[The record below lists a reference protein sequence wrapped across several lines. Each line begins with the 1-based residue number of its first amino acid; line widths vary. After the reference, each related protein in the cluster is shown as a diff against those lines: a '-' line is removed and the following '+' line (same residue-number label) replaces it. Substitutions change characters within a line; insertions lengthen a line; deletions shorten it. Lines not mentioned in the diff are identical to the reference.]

1 MEWVVLFAAQ
11 LQHVWLASISISSLA
26 SSDLWH
32 NKPAG
37 VLVTGVFMSCLGAF
51 PKFAFSAILVLGLAF
66 SSSAQINRA
75 DQVQIAPPL
84 LRGTDPPSPTASA
97 AELEQQADLLHA
109 QKLYLDALDYYAAAL
124 KKAPKN
130 APILNKVCRT
140 EIMMQRWKE
149 AQKSCEKSV
158 RADPSFATAYGN
170 LGVTYYCQH
179 KLANAVKNYQKAISL
194 DATTASFFSNLGA
207 AYFAQR
213 KFDPAVAAYQHA
225 IELDPD
231 VFERSSRS
239 GITAQL
245 PSPADRARYD
255 YTVARL
261 YAKMGLTDKSLQYLR
276 KAREEGFKDLNN
288 VYKDADFADLRKDPR
303 FVELMTA
310 KTPSISD

>member
-1 MEWVVLFAAQ
+1 VEEPAFSVRCERIQTARLARILIDFARN
-11 LQHVWLASISISSLA
+11 
-26 SSDLWH
+26 LWH
-32 NKPAG
+32 NRPAG
-37 VLVTGVFMSCLGAF
+37 VLVTGVSMSCLGAF
-51 PKFAFSAILVLGLAF
+51 PKVAFSALLLLGFA
-66 SSSAQINRA
+66 SAQMNRS

-84 LRGTDPPSPTASA
+84 LRGVDPPPPTASA
-97 AELEQQADLLHA
+97 AELESQADALHA

-124 KKAPKN
+124 KKMPKS

-149 AQKSCEKSV
+149 AQKSCQQAV
-158 RADPSFATAYGN
+158 HADPGFATAYGN

-179 KLANAVKNYQKAISL
+179 KFANAVKNYVKAISL

-207 AYFAQR
+207 AYFAQH

-225 IELDPD
+225 MELDPD
-231 VFERSSRS
+231 VFMRSSRS

-245 PSPADRARYD
+245 PSPEDRARYD

-261 YAKMGLTDKSLQYLR
+261 YAKMGLSDKSLEYLR

-288 VYKDADFADLRKDPR
+288 VYKDAEFADLRKDPR
-303 FVELMTA
+303 FVELMAA
-310 KTPSISD
+310 KTPTLSD